1 MAFKTMFAICL
12 ARNRGMALL
21 TWTYLLRSALEEV
34 KVVREGL
41 KAHRL
46 AQGDAAALQWMGWKK

>member
-1 MAFKTMFAICL
+1 
-12 ARNRGMALL
+12 MALL